1 MTHQRSWHEVVQECQ
16 ERVARIR
23 AVLTMGGAWTPELWA
38 DLDAVI
44 LAMRNWISGRARLLR
59 LDEDA
64 RSEVLL
70 AAIEQLHKDLRSP
83 GFSSMERRFGA
94 YISTTVNRIL
104 FERKKDQQNI
114 LSSTVSLD
122 APVGDDGSPLHEV
135 IEDTTPERLV
145 EAYRDEDE
153 RRRLH
158 EAIAALP
165 TIERI
170 VITHRLNEVRGIDI
184 AQMLGMSPAN
194 VTHIY
199 NRAVKRLHQALTTRG
214 SL

>member
-1 MTHQRSWHEVVQECQ
+1 MTQQRSWYEVVLECQ

-23 AVLTMGGAWTPELWA
+23 AVLTTGGALTPDLQA

-44 LAMRNWISGRARLLR
+44 LAMRNWIFGRARILG

-64 RSEVLL
+64 RSDVLL
-70 AAIEQLHKDLRSP
+70 AAINQLHKDLRSP

-104 FERKKDQQNI
+104 QERNNTQQNI
-114 LSSTVSLD
+114 LSPTVSLD
-122 APVGDDGSPLHEV
+122 APIGDDGPPLHEV
-135 IEDTTPERLV
+135 VEDPTSERLV
-145 EAYRDEDE
+145 EAHRSEDE
-153 RRRLH
+153 RRRLY

-165 TIERI
+165 TTERI
-170 VITHRLNEVRGIDI
+170 VITHRLEGVRGTDI

-194 VTHIY
+194 VSHIY
-199 NRAVKRLHQALTTRG
+199 NRAVKRLRQTLTTRE
-214 SL
+214 SP

>member
-1 MTHQRSWHEVVQECQ
+1 MTQERSWYEVVQECQ
-16 ERVARIR
+16 QRVARIR
-23 AVLTMGGAWTPELWA
+23 AVLTTGGVWTPALQT
-38 DLDAVI
+38 DLDDVI
-44 LAMRNWISGRARLLR
+44 LAARNWVYGRARR
-59 LDEDA
+59 AGLDEDA
-64 RSEVLL
+64 CADVLL
-70 AAIEQLHKDLRSP
+70 AFIEQLHRDLRSP

-104 FERKKDQQNI
+104 FERNKDQQNV

-153 RRRLH
+153 HRRLH

-184 AQMLGMSPAN
+184 AQRLGISPAR
-194 VTHIY
+194 VSHIY
-199 NRAVKRLHQALTTRG
+199 NRAVKRLRQTLTPRE
-214 SL
+214 SS